1 MSRSDSLSVV
11 YYSASTED
19 SAFEARVQAQIL
31 AAGGGA
37 LPIIS
42 VTQKPANFGRNICV
56 GEVGC
61 CDANAFRQLQIGA
74 QQVDTEWVAVC
85 EADAL
90 YPPAYFEWRPDALTP
105 PVVRYVPVYIL
116 WDRPSGGAGGFW
128 EKEWTEGAQYVRTE
142 YLLKRLDMALLGR
155 PTWSSPEDPHPR
167 ELMRK
172 RRWGYRTE
180 TRAPVISCKTGRGL
194 RWRTGIIRF
203 RPSLSI
209 LPYWGTVDS
218 VRARFFCGEEREETT
233 A

>member
-1 MSRSDSLSVV
+1 MRSNDLTVV

-19 SAFEARVQAQIL
+19 PAFEARVQAQIL
-31 AAGGGA
+31 ASGGGA

-42 VTQKPANFGRNICV
+42 VTQKPVDFGRNVCV

-74 QQVDTEWVAVC
+74 EQTDTGWIAVA

-90 YPPAYFEWRPDALTP
+90 YPPAYFEWHPNADAQP
-105 PVVRYVPVYIL
+105 CVRYVPVYIL
-116 WDRPSGGAGGFW
+116 WDRPIGEGGGFW
-128 EKEWTEGAQYVRTE
+128 EKEWTEGAQYVRTD
-142 YLLKRLDMALLGR
+142 YLLKRLDLALQGR
-155 PTWSSPEDPHPR
+155 PTWSTPEGPHPR

-180 TRAPVISCKTGRGL
+180 TRAPVVSCKTGRGL
-194 RWRTGIIRF
+194 RWRTGVIRF
-203 RPSLSI
+203 RPSLPV
-209 LPYWGTVDS
+209 LPYWGSADA
-218 VRARFFCGEEREETT
+218 VRARFFGGEKAAT

>member
-1 MSRSDSLSVV
+1 VRSNDLTVV

-19 SAFEARVQAQIL
+19 PAFEARVQAQIL
-31 AAGGGA
+31 ASGGGA

-42 VTQKPANFGRNICV
+42 VTQKPVDFGRNVCV

-74 QQVDTEWVAVC
+74 EQTDTGWIAVA

-90 YPPAYFEWRPDALTP
+90 YPPAYFEWHPNAETQP
-105 PVVRYVPVYIL
+105 CVRYTPVYIL
-116 WDRPSGGAGGFW
+116 WDRHYGAGGFW
-128 EKEWTEGAQYVRTE
+128 QKEWTEGAQYVRTE
-142 YLLKRLDMALLGR
+142 HLLKRLDLALQGR
-155 PTWSSPEDPHPR
+155 PTWSTPEDPHPR

-180 TRAPVISCKTGRGL
+180 TWAPVISCKTGQGL
-194 RWRTGIIRF
+194 RWRTGVIRG
-203 RPSLSI
+203 RSRVPE
-209 LPYWGTVDS
+209 LPYWGSAEAVG
-218 VRARFFCGEEREETT
+218 ARFFRGET

>member
-1 MSRSDSLSVV
+1 VRNDDLTVV

-19 SAFEARVQAQIL
+19 PVFEAKVRAQIL

-42 VTQKPANFGRNICV
+42 VTQKPVNFGRNICV

-74 QQVDTEWVAVC
+74 LQVDSGWIAVA

-90 YPPAYFEWRPDALTP
+90 YPPAYFQWHPDAATP
-105 PVVRYVPVYIL
+105 PCVRYSPIYIL
-116 WDRPSGGAGGFW
+116 WNRPQGSREGYW
-128 EKEWTEGAQYVRTE
+128 QKEWTEGAQYVRTD
-142 YLLKRLDMALLGR
+142 YLLKRLDLALSGR
-155 PTWSSPEDPHPR
+155 PTWSSPADPHPR

-180 TRAPVISCKTGRGL
+180 AASPVISCKTGRGL
-194 RWRTGIIRF
+194 RWRTGVIRHQA
-203 RPSLSI
+203 SLSE
-209 LPYWGTVDS
+209 LPYWGPAEALRD
-218 VRARFFCGEEREETT
+218 RFFVGEIEEATV
-233 A
+233 

>member
-1 MSRSDSLSVV
+1 MRSDDLTVV

-19 SAFEARVQAQIL
+19 PAFEARVQAQIL

-42 VTQKPANFGRNICV
+42 VTQKPVDFGRNVCV

-74 QQVDTEWVAVC
+74 QQVDTEWLAVA

-90 YPPAYFEWRPDALTP
+90 YPPAYFEWHPDAATP
-105 PVVRYVPVYIL
+105 PCVRYWPIYIL
-116 WDRPSGGAGGFW
+116 WNRPLGSGEGYW
-128 EKEWTEGAQYVRTE
+128 QKEWTEGAQYVRTA
-142 YLLKRLDMALLGR
+142 YLLKRLDLALSGR
-155 PTWSSPEDPHPR
+155 PTWSSPADPHPR

-180 TRAPVISCKTGRGL
+180 PGAPVISCKTGNGL
-194 RWRTGIIRF
+194 RWRTGVIRQQ
-203 RPSLSI
+203 PSLPA
-209 LPYWGTVDS
+209 LPYWGPADAL
-218 VRARFFCGEEREETT
+218 RARFFSGEMAEAT